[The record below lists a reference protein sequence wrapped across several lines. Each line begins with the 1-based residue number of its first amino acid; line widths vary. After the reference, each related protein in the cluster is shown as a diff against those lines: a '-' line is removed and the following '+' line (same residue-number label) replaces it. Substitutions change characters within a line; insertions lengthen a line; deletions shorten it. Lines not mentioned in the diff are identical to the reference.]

1 MDAGHGPVR
10 ALPDPVREPPRG
22 LTGSEAHRSTRTFGG
37 LPPGVGDATIPCVNS
52 DQTIAETL
60 PRLYR
65 DVLDALARLE
75 QLGAMDDAA
84 RLRSEAIA
92 AYSRAWDAKCSA
104 RLAALLG
111 RIDLAARTLERS
123 RRPRLA

>member
-1 MDAGHGPVR
+1 M
-10 ALPDPVREPPRG
+10 
-22 LTGSEAHRSTRTFGG
+22 RS
-37 LPPGVGDATIPCVNS
+37 ATILSVNS

-75 QLGAMDDAA
+75 HLGAMGDAA
-84 RLRSEAIA
+84 RLRAEAIA
-92 AYSRAWDAKCSA
+92 AYSRAWDATCYE
-104 RLAALLG
+104 RLRSQLG
-111 RIDLAARTLERS
+111 RIELAARDLERS

>member
-1 MDAGHGPVR
+1 M
-10 ALPDPVREPPRG
+10 
-22 LTGSEAHRSTRTFGG
+22 
-37 LPPGVGDATIPCVNS
+37 NS
-52 DQTIAETL
+52 DLTVAETL

-92 AYSRAWDAKCSA
+92 GYSRAWDAKCYA
-104 RLAALLG
+104 RLEALLG
-111 RIDLAARTLERS
+111 RIDLAARTLERG

>member
-1 MDAGHGPVR
+1 
-10 ALPDPVREPPRG
+10 LPPPR
-22 LTGSEAHRSTRTFGG
+22 AGG
-37 LPPGVGDATIPCVNS
+37 TIPRVNS

-75 QLGAMDDAA
+75 QLGAMSDAA
-84 RLRSEAIA
+84 RLRAEAIA
-92 AYSRAWDAKCSA
+92 GYSRAWDAGCYA
-104 RLAALLG
+104 RLNALLG
-111 RIDLAARTLERS
+111 RIDMAARDLERS

>member
-1 MDAGHGPVR
+1 MR
-10 ALPDPVREPPRG
+10 N
-22 LTGSEAHRSTRTFGG
+22 
-37 LPPGVGDATIPCVNS
+37 ATIRCVNS

-104 RLAALLG
+104 RLEALLG